1 VTLPGAGALEGVGI
15 LDATLREGEQAP
27 GVYFEPHVKAAI
39 AGLLDDIGVEV
50 IEAGHPVVDAEISRA
65 VYSLSRRGFHARI
78 AAHARACRGDVEA
91 ALASGAGFLGIF
103 LCVSPERLRERGL
116 TLAAA
121 LDQVTGAIILAK
133 ERQPGLIVRFT
144 PEDAVRS
151 PVADVAT
158 AAAAAA
164 AAGADIISVADT
176 TGCMIPGSRRSLY
189 DWLSRFRDEL
199 QRRDAR
205 PRLAVHCHNDRGLAL
220 ANALDGLRAGA
231 SLVDA
236 SVLGLGE
243 RAGIVDLAALL
254 AVLAQDFPGSGR
266 WRLEKVAE
274 LYRLVS
280 HFSGVPIPAHFP
292 VMGRNAFRHCAGV
305 HSQAALRDPRHYQ
318 SLDPAPFGLSPEFSL
333 DHMSG
338 RAALQHALE
347 GIAAGDLDRELFSA
361 VLNQVKAVGRKGR
374 TVGSDEL
381 GWIVAW
387 ERAQAEGRPAL
398 LTQSA

>member
-1 VTLPGAGALEGVGI
+1 MIPPGAGALQGVGI

-27 GVYFEPHVKAAI
+27 GVYFEPHVKVAI
-39 AGLLDDIGVEV
+39 AGLLDEIGVEV
-50 IEAGHPVVDAEISRA
+50 IEAGHPFVDAEIARA
-65 VYSLSRRGFHARI
+65 VNVISCRGFQARI
-78 AAHARACRGDVEA
+78 AAHARARREDVEA
-91 ALASGAGFLGIF
+91 ALRSGAGFLGIF
-103 LCVSPERLRERGL
+103 LCASPGRLRERGL
-116 TLAAA
+116 TPATA
-121 LDQVTGAIILAK
+121 LDQVTAAIALAK
-133 ERQPGLIVRFT
+133 ERRPGLIVRFT

-151 PVADVAT
+151 PVGD
-158 AAAAAA
+158 AAAIAAEA
-164 AAGADIISVADT
+164 TAAGADIISVADT
-176 TGCMIPGSRRSLY
+176 TGCMIPGGPRSLY
-189 DWLSRFRDEL
+189 DWLSHFRDEL
-199 QRRDAR
+199 QRRNVR

-231 SLVDA
+231 TLVDV

-280 HFSGVPIPAHFP
+280 RFSGVPIPIHFP

-347 GIAAGDLDRELFSA
+347 GIGAGDLDRELISA
-361 VLNQVKAVGRKGR
+361 VLGRVKEVGRKGR

-387 ERAQAEGRPAL
+387 EKAQAQGRPVL

>member
-1 VTLPGAGALEGVGI
+1 MTLPGAGALEGVGI

-27 GVYFEPHVKAAI
+27 GVYFEPYVKAAI
-39 AGLLDDIGVEV
+39 AGLLDEIGVEV
-50 IEAGHPVVDAEISRA
+50 IEAGHPFVDDEIAEA
-65 VYSLSRRGFHARI
+65 VNCLARRGFRARI
-78 AAHARACRGDVEA
+78 AAHARARREDVEA

-116 TLAAA
+116 TPATA
-121 LDQVTGAIILAK
+121 LDQVTAAITLAK
-133 ERQPGLIVRFT
+133 ERRPGLIVRFT

-151 PVADVAT
+151 PVADVAAV
-158 AAAAAA
+158 AAAAV
-164 AAGADIISVADT
+164 AAGADIISIADT
-176 TGCMIPGSRRSLY
+176 TGCMIPGGPRSLY

-199 QRRDAR
+199 QRRNAR

-231 SLVDA
+231 SLVDV

-254 AVLAQDFPGSGR
+254 AVLVQDFSGNGR

-280 HFSGVPIPAHFP
+280 RFSGVPIPVHFP

-338 RAALQHALE
+338 CSALLHALE
-347 GIAAGDLDRELFSA
+347 SIAVGDLDPELFTA
-361 VLNQVKAVGRKGR
+361 VLRRVKAIGKKGR
-374 TVGSDEL
+374 TVGRDEL

-387 ERAQAEGRPAL
+387 EKAQAQGRPVL